1 MSIAADRGSGAR
13 IRETRSTALLL
24 AHLAFAVFFSLGLR
38 AAPVA
43 AAEVV
48 VIGNPQL
55 DVSSLSVQ
63 MVADLYLGRAV
74 QLSTGQ
80 RVEVVDLPPGHPV
93 RDEFYLR
100 ILGRDPDQI
109 RAYWA
114 KRIFT
119 GKGTPPLVRGDEAA
133 VLRWVAAEP
142 GRIGYVSRKAVTDS
156 VQVLLSRNGT
166 E

>member
-1 MSIAADRGSGAR
+1 MRLTAALVVVLGFGGA
-13 IRETRSTALLL
+13 
-24 AHLAFAVFFSLGLR
+24 
-38 AAPVA
+38 P
-43 AAEVV
+43 AAEAEVM
-48 VIGNPQL
+48 VIGNQQL
-55 DVSSLSVQ
+55 PVSSLSAQV
-63 MVADLYLGRAV
+63 VADLYLGRAV

-80 RVEVVDLPPGHPV
+80 RVEVADLPVGHPV
-93 RDEFYLR
+93 RDEFYSR

-133 VLRWVAAEP
+133 MVRWVREAP
-142 GRIGYVSRKAVTDS
+142 GRIGYVSTGAVTDS
-156 VQVLLSRNGT
+156 VQVLLRGSGT